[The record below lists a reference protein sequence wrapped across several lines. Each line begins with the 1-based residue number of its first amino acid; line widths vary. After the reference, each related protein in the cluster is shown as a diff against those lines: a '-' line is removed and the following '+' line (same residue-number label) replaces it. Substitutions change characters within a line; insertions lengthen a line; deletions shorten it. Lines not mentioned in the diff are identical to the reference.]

1 MTDNRVGQGSGVRK
15 ARRVRAVTGVIVAS
29 TLLFNTAC
37 YTYLPAPGGA
47 PVSGSDVQIELTAD
61 GSAVMQAAVGPRIRI
76 IEGRVRAIDA
86 AGNPTIDVEQ
96 LTSFDGL
103 VVPYAGR
110 DPVLVARTNIRYA
123 DVRTLNRRK
132 SWVAA
137 GVVGGIFVTAVV
149 TALIKARS
157 KATGDPGR
165 IGGAPPDIKAP

>member
-1 MTDNRVGQGSGVRK
+1 MSENSMAGSIALPKRPCRWVWP
-15 ARRVRAVTGVIVAS
+15 VAGAS
-29 TLLFNTAC
+29 LLFNTAC

-47 PVSGSDVQIELTAD
+47 PASGSDVQVELTAD
-61 GSAVMQAAVGPRIRI
+61 GSALMQAAVGPRIRI
-76 IEGRVRAIDA
+76 IEGRVRAVDG
-86 AGNPTIDVEQ
+86 AGNPTVDVEQ

-103 VVPYAGR
+103 VVPYVGR
-110 DPVLVARTNIRYA
+110 DPVLVARTNIRYV

-157 KATGDPGR
+157 KASGDPGR
-165 IGGAPPDIKAP
+165 IGGSPPDIKAP

>member
-1 MTDNRVGQGSGVRK
+1 MAGSTAMTK
-15 ARRVRAVTGVIVAS
+15 RRRLWVWSVAGAS
-29 TLLFNTAC
+29 LLLNTAC

-47 PVSGSDVQIELTAD
+47 PASGSDVQIELTSD
-61 GSAVMQAAVGPRIRI
+61 GSALMQSAVGPRIRI
-76 IEGRVRAIDA
+76 IEGRVRAIDG

-96 LTSFDGL
+96 LTSYDGL

-110 DPVLVARTNIRYA
+110 DPVLVARTNIRYV